1 MTNQGVITRLIQRD
15 ELDGLL
21 ASISAGLVAQG
32 FVPQGNVAGLYVY
45 ERKKR
50 PSVVITILLLL
61 LWIIPGIIYLIIGG
75 ERTVVSI
82 KVTELPLNIE
92 VDGAD
97 AIRVP
102 VCLSFIINAPPKF
115 RKQIAGVLAPYAVDV
130 DSIIEHP
137 GLVLVGKTLQKRIE
151 VDCEFCGRRQWV
163 SLPFLIDRVEGDR
176 GYGPGGSIT
185 VTCCNPSCGKLFEVD
200 WDNVIVQLVLS
211 A

>member
-1 MTNQGVITRLIQRD
+1 VPL
-15 ELDGLL
+15 
-21 ASISAGLVAQG
+21 G
-32 FVPQGNVAGLYVY
+32 FVPQGNVPGLYVY

-92 VDGAD
+92 V
-97 AIRVP
+97 
-102 VCLSFIINAPPKF
+102 
-115 RKQIAGVLAPYAVDV
+115 
-130 DSIIEHP
+130 
-137 GLVLVGKTLQKRIE
+137 
-151 VDCEFCGRRQWV
+151 
-163 SLPFLIDRVEGDR
+163 EGDR

-185 VTCCNPSCGKLFEVD
+185 VTCCNPSCGKPFEVD

>member
-1 MTNQGVITRLIQRD
+1 MPL
-15 ELDGLL
+15 
-21 ASISAGLVAQG
+21 G
-32 FVPQGNVAGLYVY
+32 FVPQGNVPGLYVY

-97 AIRVP
+97 
-102 VCLSFIINAPPKF
+102 
-115 RKQIAGVLAPYAVDV
+115 
-130 DSIIEHP
+130 
-137 GLVLVGKTLQKRIE
+137 
-151 VDCEFCGRRQWV
+151 
-163 SLPFLIDRVEGDR
+163 

-185 VTCCNPSCGKLFEVD
+185 VTCCNPSCGKPFEVD